1 MVRQFK
7 NKILIVT
14 TIVLSLNAH
23 ALQWVCTPTSMIV
36 GSNKVKQI
44 EQLDAQAATSAAAVG
59 LLTSGGRNYNARI
72 NTRLAAQ
79 VYSGDQILVGV
90 GWLNACMF
98 KSHDPLTKKA
108 FSYLSAYGVASPE
121 ASEKFAKMPGIFDR
135 TVKLVSTDQDMI
147 SCIESNPPA
156 IGYVN
161 FYGGGNV
168 VPCN

>member
-7 NKILIVT
+7 NKLLVVA

-23 ALQWVCTPTSMIV
+23 ALQWVCTPANLIV
-36 GSNKVKQI
+36 GSNKVKQL
-44 EQLDAQAATSAAAVG
+44 EQLSSDDATSAAAVG
-59 LLTSGGRNYNARI
+59 TLTSNGRKYNARI

-79 VYSGDQILVGV
+79 VYSGDQILVGT
-90 GWLNACMF
+90 GWLNACMM
-98 KSHDPLTKKA
+98 KSQDPLTKEA
-108 FSYLSAYGVASPE
+108 FSYLSAYGVASPQS
-121 ASEKFAKMPGIFDR
+121 SEKFAKMPGIFDR
-135 TVKLVSTDQDMI
+135 TVKLVLNDQDMLT
-147 SCIESNPPA
+147 CIESNPPA